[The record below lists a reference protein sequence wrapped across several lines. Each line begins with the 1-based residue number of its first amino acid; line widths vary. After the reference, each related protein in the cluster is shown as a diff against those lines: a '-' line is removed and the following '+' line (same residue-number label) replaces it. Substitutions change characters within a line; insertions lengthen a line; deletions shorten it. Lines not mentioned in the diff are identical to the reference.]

1 MLRDSLFRRALLLGD
16 AFALLGA
23 MVAASLPASHPSAS
37 VPLLLLVIVPL
48 VISAKLLGLY
58 DRDDSLLR
66 KTTLEEAPKLFE
78 LATLCTLV
86 AWLASGPIGRY
97 GMTRHQAFAMWVA
110 LAVLLPLMRT
120 VSRALAL
127 RMAPLERC
135 LVVGDRIAVET
146 ISGKL
151 SERRGGLRA
160 EMVAHV
166 DLDQIAPW
174 SASAQ
179 SETRLDEVRQ
189 LAQALDVHRAI
200 VAPTTADGGE
210 VLDLVRTLKA
220 VGVRVSV
227 LPRLLEVIGSSV
239 EFDDLYGMTLMG
251 VRRFELTRS
260 SALVK
265 RWFDIC
271 CAGVALLVL
280 APLILIAAIAIK
292 LDSDGSVL
300 FRQRR
305 VGRHG
310 EHFYVLK
317 FRTMVQNAEELKESL
332 RDRNEAKG
340 GMFKIA
346 DDPRIT
352 RVGKLLRKTA
362 LDELP
367 QLFNVL
373 KGEMSIVGP
382 RPLVL
387 EEDERVIGWHRR
399 RLELTP
405 GMTGPWQILG
415 PSRVPL
421 REMVSIDYLYVAN
434 WSLWND
440 AKIMLRTVCYVFCAR
455 GM

>member
-1 MLRDSLFRRALLLGD
+1 MVRDSIFRRALLLSD
-16 AFALLGA
+16 LASLLVA
-23 MVAASLPASHPSAS
+23 MAAVALPASHRPALI
-37 VPLLLLVIVPL
+37 PLFAVVVVPL
-48 VISAKLLGLY
+48 VLGAKLLDLY

-66 KTTLEEAPKLFE
+66 KTTLEEAPKLFH
-78 LATLCTLV
+78 LATLCTLT
-86 AWLASGPIGRY
+86 AWLSSAWLGQY
-97 GMTRHQAFAMWVA
+97 GMTRHQALTMWIVLAVA
-110 LAVLLPLMRT
+110 LAVMRT
-120 VSRALAL
+120 LARALAL
-127 RMAPLERC
+127 RLAPAERC
-135 LVVGDRIAVET
+135 LVIGNRAVAET
-146 ISGKL
+146 LAVKL
-151 SERRGGLRA
+151 GERSGLRA

-174 SASAQ
+174 SARAQ
-179 SETRLDEVRQ
+179 SETKLEEVRD

-200 VAPTTADGGE
+200 VAPTAMDGEE

-239 EFDDLYGMTLMG
+239 EFDDLHGITVMG

-260 SALVK
+260 SATVK
-265 RWFDIC
+265 RWFDIA
-271 CAGVALLVL
+271 CATTALVFMAPVLLLV
-280 APLILIAAIAIK
+280 AIAIR
-292 LDSDGSVL
+292 LDSRGSVF

-310 EHFYVLK
+310 EHFEVLK

-332 RDRNEAKG
+332 RSRNEAQG
-340 GMFKIA
+340 IFKIA
-346 DDPRIT
+346 NDPRVT
-352 RVGKLLRKTA
+352 RVGRLLRKTS

-373 KGEMSIVGP
+373 KGEMSVVGP
-382 RPLVL
+382 RPLVV

-440 AKIMLRTVCYVFCAR
+440 TKILLRTVCYVFCAR